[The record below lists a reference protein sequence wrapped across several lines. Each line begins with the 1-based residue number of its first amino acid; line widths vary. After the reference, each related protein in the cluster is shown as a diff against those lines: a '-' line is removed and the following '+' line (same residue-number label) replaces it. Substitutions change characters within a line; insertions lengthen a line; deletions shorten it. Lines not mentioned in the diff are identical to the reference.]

1 MHSKNT
7 KAVLL
12 LSDGTVFHGKSCGKI
27 GTTTGEIAFNTGMTG
42 YQEIFTD
49 PSYYGQIITMANA
62 HIGNYGAN
70 ELEIENKDVGRIK
83 VAKNLIN
90 SNFFPSSANNAND
103 NLATKE
109 EDKNEKKDLSNA
121 ISSPMVGTIYL
132 KPDPESKPF
141 VSEGDKVKK
150 GDTLLIIEAMKTMN
164 NIPADKDGV
173 IKKVLVEN
181 EQPIQF
187 GDPLVI
193 IE

>member
-1 MHSKNT
+1 MTDFDKDLIISLSK
-7 KAVLL
+7 LL
-12 LSDGTVFHGKSCGKI
+12 EETGLS
-27 GTTTGEIAFNTGMTG
+27 EI
-42 YQEIFTD
+42 
-49 PSYYGQIITMANA
+49 
-62 HIGNYGAN
+62 
-70 ELEIENKDVGRIK
+70 EIENKDVGRIK
-83 VAKNLIN
+83 VAKNLFN
-90 SNFFPSSANNAND
+90 SNILTAPPNNTND
-103 NLATKE
+103 NLVVEKE
-109 EDKNEKKDLSNA
+109 DSSEQKDLSNA

-132 KPDPESKPF
+132 KPDPESEPF
-141 VSEGDKVKK
+141 VNEGDKVKK

>member
-1 MHSKNT
+1 MTDFDKDLIISLSK
-7 KAVLL
+7 LL
-12 LSDGTVFHGKSCGKI
+12 EETGLS
-27 GTTTGEIAFNTGMTG
+27 EI
-42 YQEIFTD
+42 
-49 PSYYGQIITMANA
+49 
-62 HIGNYGAN
+62 
-70 ELEIENKDVGRIK
+70 EIENKDVGRIK
-83 VAKNLIN
+83 VAKNLFN
-90 SNFFPSSANNAND
+90 SNILTATPNNTND
-103 NLATKE
+103 NLVAEKE
-109 EDKNEKKDLSNA
+109 DSSEQKDLSNA

-132 KPDPESKPF
+132 KPDPESEPF
-141 VSEGDKVKK
+141 VNEGDKVKK

>member
-1 MHSKNT
+1 MTDFDKDLIISLSK
-7 KAVLL
+7 LL
-12 LSDGTVFHGKSCGKI
+12 EETGLS
-27 GTTTGEIAFNTGMTG
+27 EI
-42 YQEIFTD
+42 
-49 PSYYGQIITMANA
+49 
-62 HIGNYGAN
+62 
-70 ELEIENKDVGRIK
+70 EIENKNVGRIK
-83 VAKNLIN
+83 VAKNLFN
-90 SNFFPSSANNAND
+90 SNILTSSPNNIND
-103 NLATKE
+103 NLVAKKE
-109 EDKNEKKDLSNA
+109 DSSEHKDLSNA

-132 KPDPESKPF
+132 KPDPESEPF
-141 VSEGDKVKK
+141 VNEGDKVKK

>member
-1 MHSKNT
+1 MTDFDKDLIISLSK
-7 KAVLL
+7 LL
-12 LSDGTVFHGKSCGKI
+12 EETGLS
-27 GTTTGEIAFNTGMTG
+27 EI
-42 YQEIFTD
+42 
-49 PSYYGQIITMANA
+49 
-62 HIGNYGAN
+62 
-70 ELEIENKDVGRIK
+70 EIENKDVGRIK
-83 VAKNLIN
+83 VAKNLFN
-90 SNFFPSSANNAND
+90 SNILTASQNNTND
-103 NLATKE
+103 NLLPEKE
-109 EDKNEKKDLSNA
+109 DSSEQKDLSNA

-132 KPDPESKPF
+132 KPDPESEPF
-141 VSEGDKVKK
+141 VNEGDKVKK

>member
-1 MHSKNT
+1 MTDFDKDLIISLSK
-7 KAVLL
+7 LL
-12 LSDGTVFHGKSCGKI
+12 EETGLS
-27 GTTTGEIAFNTGMTG
+27 EI
-42 YQEIFTD
+42 
-49 PSYYGQIITMANA
+49 
-62 HIGNYGAN
+62 
-70 ELEIENKDVGRIK
+70 EIENKNVGRIK
-83 VAKNLIN
+83 VAKNLFN
-90 SNFFPSSANNAND
+90 SNILTSSPNNIND
-103 NLATKE
+103 NLVAKKE
-109 EDKNEKKDLSNA
+109 DNSEQKDLSNA

-132 KPDPESKPF
+132 KPDPESEPF
-141 VSEGDKVKK
+141 VNEGDKVKK

>member
-1 MHSKNT
+1 MADFDKDLIISLSK
-7 KAVLL
+7 LL
-12 LSDGTVFHGKSCGKI
+12 EETGLS
-27 GTTTGEIAFNTGMTG
+27 EI
-42 YQEIFTD
+42 
-49 PSYYGQIITMANA
+49 
-62 HIGNYGAN
+62 
-70 ELEIENKDVGRIK
+70 EIENKDVGRIK
-83 VAKNLIN
+83 VAKNLFN
-90 SNFFPSSANNAND
+90 SNILTSSPNNTND
-103 NLATKE
+103 NLVAKKE
-109 EDKNEKKDLSNA
+109 DFSEQKDLSNA

-132 KPDPESKPF
+132 KPDPESNPF

-173 IKKVLVEN
+173 IKKILVEN

>member
-1 MHSKNT
+1 MTDFDKDLIISLSK
-7 KAVLL
+7 LL
-12 LSDGTVFHGKSCGKI
+12 EETGLS
-27 GTTTGEIAFNTGMTG
+27 EI
-42 YQEIFTD
+42 
-49 PSYYGQIITMANA
+49 
-62 HIGNYGAN
+62 
-70 ELEIENKDVGRIK
+70 EIENKDVGRIK
-83 VAKNLIN
+83 VAKNLFN
-90 SNFFPSSANNAND
+90 SNILTSPPNNTND
-103 NLATKE
+103 NLIAKKE
-109 EDKNEKKDLSNA
+109 DSSEQKDLSNA

-132 KPDPESKPF
+132 KPDPESEPF
-141 VSEGDKVKK
+141 VNEGDKVKK

>member
-1 MHSKNT
+1 MTDFDKDLIISLSK
-7 KAVLL
+7 LL
-12 LSDGTVFHGKSCGKI
+12 EETGLS
-27 GTTTGEIAFNTGMTG
+27 EI
-42 YQEIFTD
+42 
-49 PSYYGQIITMANA
+49 
-62 HIGNYGAN
+62 
-70 ELEIENKDVGRIK
+70 EIENKDVGRIK
-83 VAKNLIN
+83 VAKNLFN
-90 SNFFPSSANNAND
+90 SNILTSSPNKTND
-103 NLATKE
+103 NLVAEKE
-109 EDKNEKKDLSNA
+109 DNSEKKDLSNA

-132 KPDPESKPF
+132 KPDPESEPF
-141 VSEGDKVKK
+141 VNEGDKVKK

>member
-1 MHSKNT
+1 MTDFDKDLIISLSK
-7 KAVLL
+7 LL
-12 LSDGTVFHGKSCGKI
+12 EETGLS
-27 GTTTGEIAFNTGMTG
+27 EI
-42 YQEIFTD
+42 
-49 PSYYGQIITMANA
+49 
-62 HIGNYGAN
+62 
-70 ELEIENKDVGRIK
+70 EIENKNLGRIK
-83 VAKNLIN
+83 VAKNLFN
-90 SNFFPSSANNAND
+90 SNILTASPNNTND
-103 NLATKE
+103 NLVAEKE
-109 EDKNEKKDLSNA
+109 DSSEQKDLSNA

-132 KPDPESKPF
+132 KPDPESEPF

>member
-1 MHSKNT
+1 MTDFDKDLIISLSK
-7 KAVLL
+7 LL
-12 LSDGTVFHGKSCGKI
+12 EETGLS
-27 GTTTGEIAFNTGMTG
+27 EI
-42 YQEIFTD
+42 
-49 PSYYGQIITMANA
+49 
-62 HIGNYGAN
+62 
-70 ELEIENKDVGRIK
+70 EIENKDVGRIK
-83 VAKNLIN
+83 VAKNLFN
-90 SNFFPSSANNAND
+90 SNILTSSPNNTND
-103 NLATKE
+103 NLVAEKE
-109 EDKNEKKDLSNA
+109 DSSEQKDLSNA

-132 KPDPESKPF
+132 KPDPESEPF
-141 VSEGDKVKK
+141 INEGDKVKK

>member
-1 MHSKNT
+1 MTDFDKDLIISLSK
-7 KAVLL
+7 LL
-12 LSDGTVFHGKSCGKI
+12 EETGLS
-27 GTTTGEIAFNTGMTG
+27 EI
-42 YQEIFTD
+42 
-49 PSYYGQIITMANA
+49 
-62 HIGNYGAN
+62 
-70 ELEIENKDVGRIK
+70 EIENKDVGRIK
-83 VAKNLIN
+83 VAKNLFN
-90 SNFFPSSANNAND
+90 SNILTSSPNNTND
-103 NLATKE
+103 NLVVEKE
-109 EDKNEKKDLSNA
+109 DSSEQKDLSNA

-132 KPDPESKPF
+132 KPDPESEPF
-141 VSEGDKVKK
+141 VNEGDKVKK

>member
-1 MHSKNT
+1 MTDFDKDLIISLSK
-7 KAVLL
+7 LL
-12 LSDGTVFHGKSCGKI
+12 EETGLS
-27 GTTTGEIAFNTGMTG
+27 EI
-42 YQEIFTD
+42 
-49 PSYYGQIITMANA
+49 
-62 HIGNYGAN
+62 
-70 ELEIENKDVGRIK
+70 EIENKDVGRIK
-83 VAKNLIN
+83 VAKNLFN
-90 SNFFPSSANNAND
+90 SNVLPSSQNNTND
-103 NLATKE
+103 NLVAKE
-109 EDKNEKKDLSNA
+109 EASSEQKDLSNA
-121 ISSPMVGTIYL
+121 ITSPMVGTIYL
-132 KPDPESKPF
+132 KPDPESEPF

>member
-1 MHSKNT
+1 MADFDKDLIISLSK
-7 KAVLL
+7 LL
-12 LSDGTVFHGKSCGKI
+12 EETGLS
-27 GTTTGEIAFNTGMTG
+27 EI
-42 YQEIFTD
+42 
-49 PSYYGQIITMANA
+49 
-62 HIGNYGAN
+62 
-70 ELEIENKDVGRIK
+70 EIENKDVGRIK
-83 VAKNLIN
+83 VAKNLFN
-90 SNFFPSSANNAND
+90 SNILTSSPNNTND
-103 NLATKE
+103 NLVAKKE
-109 EDKNEKKDLSNA
+109 DSSEQKDLSNA

-132 KPDPESKPF
+132 KPDPESEPF
-141 VSEGDKVKK
+141 VNEGDKVKK

>member
-1 MHSKNT
+1 MTDFDKDLIISLSK
-7 KAVLL
+7 LL
-12 LSDGTVFHGKSCGKI
+12 EETGLS
-27 GTTTGEIAFNTGMTG
+27 EI
-42 YQEIFTD
+42 
-49 PSYYGQIITMANA
+49 
-62 HIGNYGAN
+62 
-70 ELEIENKDVGRIK
+70 EIENKDLGRIK
-83 VAKNLIN
+83 VAKNLFN
-90 SNFFPSSANNAND
+90 SNILTSSPNNIND
-103 NLATKE
+103 NLVAEKE
-109 EDKNEKKDLSNA
+109 DNSEKKDLSNA

-132 KPDPESKPF
+132 KPDPESEPF
-141 VSEGDKVKK
+141 VNEGDKVKK

>member
-1 MHSKNT
+1 MADFDKDLIISLSK
-7 KAVLL
+7 LL
-12 LSDGTVFHGKSCGKI
+12 EQTGLS
-27 GTTTGEIAFNTGMTG
+27 EI
-42 YQEIFTD
+42 
-49 PSYYGQIITMANA
+49 
-62 HIGNYGAN
+62 
-70 ELEIENKDVGRIK
+70 EIENKDVGRIK

-90 SNFFPSSANNAND
+90 PNILSSSPNNTND
-103 NLATKE
+103 NLVTKE
-109 EDKNEKKDLSNA
+109 ETKIEKKDLSNA
-121 ISSPMVGTIYL
+121 INSPMVGTIYL
-132 KPDPESKPF
+132 KPDPDSEPF

>member
-1 MHSKNT
+1 MTDFDKDLIISLSK
-7 KAVLL
+7 LL
-12 LSDGTVFHGKSCGKI
+12 EETGLS
-27 GTTTGEIAFNTGMTG
+27 EI
-42 YQEIFTD
+42 
-49 PSYYGQIITMANA
+49 
-62 HIGNYGAN
+62 
-70 ELEIENKDVGRIK
+70 EIENKDVGRIK
-83 VAKNLIN
+83 VAKNLFN
-90 SNFFPSSANNAND
+90 SNILTSSPNNTND
-103 NLATKE
+103 NLVAEKE
-109 EDKNEKKDLSNA
+109 DSSEQKDLSNA

-132 KPDPESKPF
+132 KPDPESEPF
-141 VSEGDKVKK
+141 VNEGDKVKK